1 MKLESVT
8 AYRDRLARKVNAL
21 VVSHLTGEESL
32 PIVVPFG
39 KSLPPNKD
47 VDSVV
52 LRKVEAWCDE
62 WEKEIATVPAS
73 IECGKPR
80 RLGIVQKFEVPK
92 EIHYQDIRH
101 ALEHAGGRKL
111 QGLFST
117 AAQRLQAFENIIP
130 GALEEL
136 AGEWRALGAYT
147 APEFGV
153 LLSLLKWRQQNLDN
167 TTPPRQIK
175 ITGMDTKFIERN
187 ENIIRKIMMAA
198 ALPPI
203 EVRKETSIWVKV
215 PPDAAAMVSDG
226 CFACYPSRLRQGPI
240 ERVLVVENK
249 APMMDLNPTDGTLI
263 VFGIGR
269 GAADALGAIPWIGD
283 VDLWYWG
290 DCDSFGYL
298 ILSEMRDRLPQ
309 VQSVLMDSET
319 IMREGYNHEPENARI
334 DVPRDNLHSKERAGL
349 NYLSARQ
356 GRLEQEHIR
365 DHFELRKVGLVTSS
379 DETDSLPGHS
389 EFQAASR
396 PAPGGSP
403 HAPH

>member
-8 AYRDRLARKVNAL
+8 DFRNRLARKVNAL

-32 PIVVPFG
+32 PIVVPIS

-62 WEKEIATVPAS
+62 WENEVASLPAV

-111 QGLFST
+111 QGLFSK
-117 AAQRLQAFENIIP
+117 AAQRLQAIENMIP
-130 GALEEL
+130 GAMAEL
-136 AGEWRALGAYT
+136 AGDWRTLGSHTDA
-147 APEFGV
+147 EFGV
-153 LLSLLKWRQQNLDN
+153 LLSLLRWRQQNPDD

-175 ITGMDTKFIERN
+175 LAGMDTKFIERN
-187 ENIIRKIMMAA
+187 ENIISKIMIAA
-198 ALPPI
+198 GLEPI
-203 EVRKETSIWVKV
+203 DVRKEPAIWVKV
-215 PPDAAAMVSDG
+215 PPDATVMVSDG
-226 CFACYPSRLRQGPI
+226 CFACYPSRLRKGPI
-240 ERVLVVENK
+240 QRVLVVENK
-249 APMMDLNPTDGTLI
+249 APMMDLHPTDGTLI

-298 ILSEMRDRLPQ
+298 ILSEVRERFPH

-319 IMREGYNHEPENARI
+319 IMREGYNQEPESARI
-334 DVPRDNLHSKERAGL
+334 DVPRERLHSKERAGIQ
-349 NYLSARQ
+349 YLSARL

-365 DHFELRKVGLVTSS
+365 DHFELRRTGLIMPS
-379 DETDSLPGHS
+379 DEIGSLSDHS
-389 EFQAASR
+389 AFQTASLS
-396 PAPGGSP
+396 AQGGSP
-403 HAPH
+403 HSPH